1 VSSFSSVDIPKFLK
15 GMAFAQEV
23 ARGPEKSTICRLIM
37 GQSNNYKAVFFD
49 VNKAREKPSNIDAI
63 EEVELQK
70 VDPNAAAQLEA
81 TESDSAPSQPPVPV
95 TVPVTGGGMFSWKT
109 PTTTPTTTSTTT
121 TPTTTPTSSSRF
133 TMKIGG
139 EVAEDRKMTMQAFN
153 TLLQQMTPLQGE
165 LCPMKG
171 DIVNPF
177 TNGIMPDLSCPG
189 NKLGG
194 KRVRKTRKNKKSR
207 KNKNKKSKRRQ
218 TRKY

>member
-1 VSSFSSVDIPKFLK
+1 MPLK
-15 GMAFAQEV
+15 
-23 ARGPEKSTICRLIM
+23 KL
-37 GQSNNYKAVFFD
+37 NYK
-49 VNKAREKPSNIDAI
+49 
-63 EEVELQK
+63 K

-81 TESDSAPSQPPVPV
+81 TESDSAPSQTP
-95 TVPVTGGGMFSWKT
+95 VPVTGGGMFSWGT
-109 PTTTPTTTSTTT
+109 PTAATPAQIPTTTPTT
-121 TPTTTPTSSSRF
+121 SSRF

-139 EVAEDRKMTMQAFN
+139 EVAEDRRMTMQAFN

-177 TNGIMPDLSCPG
+177 TNEIMPDLSCPG